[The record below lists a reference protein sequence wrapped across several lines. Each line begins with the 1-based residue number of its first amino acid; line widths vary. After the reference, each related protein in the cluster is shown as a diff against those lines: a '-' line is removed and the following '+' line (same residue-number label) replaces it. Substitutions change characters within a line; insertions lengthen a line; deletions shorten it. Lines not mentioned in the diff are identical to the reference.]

1 MLRGAESEPK
11 PIGDQR
17 EKDTVA
23 TMAIVGGATNIEI
36 KFAKSWPTSVCEFW
50 LVQVFFSN
58 TISFISMLVNSI
70 SFYNFM
76 KRK

>member
-1 MLRGAESEPK
+1 MLNGAESEPK

-17 EKDTVA
+17 EKETVA
-23 TMAIVGGATNIEI
+23 TMAIVGGATNIEM
-36 KFAKSWPTSVCEFW
+36 KFAKSWPITVCDFW
-50 LVQVFFSN
+50 LVHVFFSK
-58 TISFISMLVNSI
+58 TKPFIPILVNSI